1 MTAEADQPA
10 VLVATYSRNLAEALE
25 GQLKELAG
33 AKVAAAD
40 VVNLDAHQRRYT
52 TLTPPHDVV
61 LKHTL
66 ERVDE
71 HAARRGLP
79 ILVMADEVPGEA
91 HHQKDLGFYQRHGT
105 TGDRSRKLSHIV
117 DTIYFAPSSASR
129 LLQAADL
136 VAFLHHRV
144 QVHGWGSDRRA
155 AKANRMLWGHLESKV
170 DHSGLWVP

>member
-1 MTAEADQPA
+1 M
-10 VLVATYSRNLAEALE
+10 LVATYSRNLAEALE

-71 HAARRGLP
+71 HAASRGLP

-91 HHQKDLGFYQRHGT
+91 HHQSDLGFYQRHGT